1 MSRHKAISDF
11 SEFITEGTMSQ
22 EGKFFDEVGTYVYTD
37 FKKGR
42 DQERVQRYKNVKTGV
57 ALNLLEMV
65 WKSGKEGIRYSDL
78 SRAYFEMRADEEGKR
93 ERLGEYD
100 RERRDW
106 KRETR
111 GWNPTQDRGF
121 GSSFLTGNSGYYSSG
136 GGQVGILIA
145 HCSKNDQGRWV
156 LTDPILNRLFANKYA
171 KESNWDQADID
182 MFDEL
187 GILGD
192 TVQQYRKHGSRP
204 DQDAVKAEDPT
215 NDIEF

>member
-11 SEFITEGTMSQ
+11 SEFITEGTIAQ

-37 FKKGR
+37 FKKRG
-42 DQERVQRYKNVKTGV
+42 DEEKVQRYKNVKTGV
-57 ALNLLEMV
+57 ALNLLEII
-65 WKSGKEGIRYSDL
+65 WKSGEEGMRYSDL
-78 SRAYFEMRADEEGKR
+78 SRAYFEMSADEDGKR
-93 ERLGEYD
+93 DRDGGYD
-100 RERRDW
+100 YEKQEWKPRERREYD
-106 KRETR
+106 
-111 GWNPTQDRGF
+111 PTQDRGY
-121 GSSFLTGNSGYYSSG
+121 GASFLVKDSWSG
-136 GGQVGILIA
+136 QTGILIA

-171 KESNWDQADID
+171 KESNWDQADVD

>member
-11 SEFITEGTMSQ
+11 SEFITEGTIAQ

-37 FKKGR
+37 FKKRG
-42 DQERVQRYKNVKTGV
+42 DEEKVQRYKNVKTGV
-57 ALNLLEMV
+57 ALNLLEMI
-65 WKSGKEGIRYSDL
+65 WKSGKEGTRYSDL

-93 ERLGEYD
+93 ERYGEYD
-100 RERRDW
+100 REN
-106 KRETR
+106 REWRKDHR

-121 GSSFLTGNSGYYSSG
+121 GASFLTGNAGYYSS

-145 HCSKNDQGRWV
+145 HCGKNDQGRWV

-171 KESNWDQADID
+171 KAANWDQGDID
-182 MFDEL
+182 MYDEL

-192 TVQQYRKHGSRP
+192 TVQQYRRGEPADDEWWSDGKGNDSFY
-204 DQDAVKAEDPT
+204 QD
-215 NDIEF
+215 

>member
-11 SEFITEGTMSQ
+11 SEFITEGTIAQ

-37 FKKGR
+37 FKKRG
-42 DQERVQRYKNVKTGV
+42 DEERVQRYKNVKTGV

-93 ERLGEYD
+93 ERLGEYVGKG
-100 RERRDW
+100 EW

-121 GSSFLTGNSGYYSSG
+121 GASFLTGNSGYYSSG
-136 GGQVGILIA
+136 GQVGILIA
-145 HCSKNDQGRWV
+145 HCGKNDQGRWV

-171 KESNWDQADID
+171 KESNWDQGDID
-182 MFDEL
+182 MYDEL

-192 TVQQYRKHGSRP
+192 TVQQYRREAPPEDNRFNFDRKKGN
-204 DQDAVKAEDPT
+204 DQFYQD
-215 NDIEF
+215 